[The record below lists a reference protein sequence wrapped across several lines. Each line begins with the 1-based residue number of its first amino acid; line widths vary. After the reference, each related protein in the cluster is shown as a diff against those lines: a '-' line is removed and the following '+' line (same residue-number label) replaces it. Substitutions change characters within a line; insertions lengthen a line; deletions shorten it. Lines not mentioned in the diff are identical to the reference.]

1 MRLGKD
7 LHNKL
12 IISISDGQS
21 LGKVKDIYVDA
32 DLQWMTG
39 IYVGSEGLLRRKALL
54 IQREDVVLYGI
65 DAILV
70 KNADVVTDDRALP
83 AAKEWVRLDKLN
95 GREVDT
101 PGGTRL
107 GLIGDIML
115 DAEGNVIGFTL
126 AKTFVEGPIAQNG
139 TVPRQVVTTTGS
151 KDQNMTIDLP
161 QLEQLYQ
168 GTPTQTKS
176 ETVEDDTVT
185 G

>member
-12 IISISDGQS
+12 IISVSDGQN
-21 LGKVKDIYVDA
+21 LGKVKDIYVDS

-39 IYVGSEGLLRRKALL
+39 IHVGSEGLLRRKALL
-54 IQREDVVLYGI
+54 IQRDDVVLFGI

-70 KNADVVTDDRALP
+70 KNADVITDDRTLS

-107 GLIGDIML
+107 GIIGDIML
-115 DAEGNVIGFTL
+115 NAEGNIIGFTL
-126 AKTFVEGPIAQNG
+126 SKTFVEGPIAQNG
-139 TVPRQVVTTTGS
+139 TIPRQTLIATGNN
-151 KDQNMTIDLP
+151 DQNMTIDLP
-161 QLEQLYQ
+161 QLEQLYR
-168 GTPTQTKS
+168 GTETKA
-176 ETVEDDTVT
+176 EPKAPEDDGVT